1 MFRQSKRG
9 LAVADTLVEFTNLED
24 AGVEAFRLKHP
35 EFAPAGWWDYK
46 YLWGGPLKLE
56 RLAWKEVQG
65 DLRKAWDVWSS
76 GKRLGH
82 FDLMSLCLAV
92 FDPMNIMPEE
102 LHGATVDEVNG
113 DEIKTYIP
121 NQEAFKQFHPENAAV
136 SAQVKSS
143 DFYRPRPRFAPPS
156 ALRNTKFGFHKA
168 VFFLNADPSWRVR
181 ICKCGKPYV
190 AEHPRRKYCSATC
203 PVLIAVAEKRERRP
217 ERLRQKRE
225 AFHRNKARYG
235 R

>member
-24 AGVEAFRLKHP
+24 TGVDAFRLKHP
-35 EFAPAGWWDYK
+35 DFVPAAWWDYK
-46 YLWGGPLKLE
+46 YLRGGPYKSE
-56 RLAWKEVQG
+56 SVAWKDVQA

-92 FDPMNIMPEE
+92 FDPTNIKPEE
-102 LHGATVDEVNG
+102 LH
-113 DEIKTYIP
+113 
-121 NQEAFKQFHPENAAV
+121 QFHPENAAV

-143 DFYRPRPRFAPPS
+143 EFYGPRPRFAPPS
-156 ALRNTKFGFHKA
+156 ALTNTKFGFHKA
-168 VFFLNADPSWRVR
+168 VFFLNAGPSWRVR
-181 ICKCGKPYV
+181 VCKCGKPYV

-225 AFHRNKARYG
+225 AFHRNKVRY
-235 R
+235 RR